1 MSATLIRLS
10 VVTALLVVLP
20 FSGIRVI
27 CFELPAEE
35 SIAAADDHE
44 MTDCER
50 LCALH
55 REDETP
61 ALGSRLLA
69 LAKAQSP
76 EPRADTTREVCALTA
91 GGALLDCVSF
101 SAIAVVRA
109 HAPAHTPAIA
119 RNLYVDSSRL
129 HLDPALAPAGP
140 PPKPRAR

>member
-1 MSATLIRLS
+1 MRSTLIRLS
-10 VVTALLVVLP
+10 VVTALLVILP

-35 SIAAADDHE
+35 SATAAAEHE
-44 MTDCER
+44 LTDCER

-61 ALGSRLLA
+61 A
-69 LAKAQSP
+69 AQSP
-76 EPRADTTREVCALTA
+76 EPGADTPREVCALTA
-91 GGALLDCVSF
+91 EGAILDCVSF

-109 HAPAHTPAIA
+109 QQPADSRAIA
-119 RNLYVDSSRL
+119 SNLYVDSSRL

-140 PPKPRAR
+140 PPKQRAR

>member
-1 MSATLIRLS
+1 MRSIFTRLF
-10 VVTALLVVLP
+10 VVTALLVILP

-35 SIAAADDHE
+35 SAAAVADHE
-44 MTDCER
+44 LTDCER

-55 REDETP
+55 RP
-61 ALGSRLLA
+61 ADA
-69 LAKAQSP
+69 PSP
-76 EPRADTTREVCALTA
+76 PVTSTSDDSDGREVCALTA
-91 GGALLDCVSF
+91 DGAILDCVSF

-109 HAPAHTPAIA
+109 QPPAETPAIA

-140 PPKPRAR
+140 PPKRAR

>member
-1 MSATLIRLS
+1 MRSTLIRLS
-10 VVTALLVVLP
+10 VVTSLLVILP
-20 FSGIRVI
+20 FSGIRVV

-35 SIAAADDHE
+35 SATAAADHE
-44 MTDCER
+44 LTDCER

-61 ALGSRLLA
+61 A
-69 LAKAQSP
+69 
-76 EPRADTTREVCALTA
+76 PRAGTTREVCALTA
-91 GGALLDCVSF
+91 DGAILDCVSF

-109 HAPAHTPAIA
+109 QQPADAPAIA
-119 RNLYVDSSRL
+119 RNLYMDSSRL

>member
-1 MSATLIRLS
+1 LRSTLTRLF
-10 VVTALLVVLP
+10 VVTALLVILP

-27 CFELPAEE
+27 CVELPAEDSATE
-35 SIAAADDHE
+35 AADHE
-44 MTDCER
+44 LTDCEQ

-55 REDETP
+55 RDDETA

-76 EPRADTTREVCALTA
+76 EPEAETMREVCALTA
-91 GGALLDCVSF
+91 DGAILDCVAF
-101 SAIAVVRA
+101 SAIAVVA
-109 HAPAHTPAIA
+109 AQQPEETPAIA

-140 PPKPRAR
+140 PPKRAR

>member
-1 MSATLIRLS
+1 M
-10 VVTALLVVLP
+10 VTALLVVLP

-27 CFELPAEE
+27 CFALPAEE

-55 REDETP
+55 ATADAP
-61 ALGSRLLA
+61 
-69 LAKAQSP
+69 SP
-76 EPRADTTREVCALTA
+76 SVNSTSDIADGREVCALTA

-109 HAPAHTPAIA
+109 HEPVHTPAIA

-129 HLDPALAPAGP
+129 HLDPALAPVGP
-140 PPKPRAR
+140 PPKPHAR